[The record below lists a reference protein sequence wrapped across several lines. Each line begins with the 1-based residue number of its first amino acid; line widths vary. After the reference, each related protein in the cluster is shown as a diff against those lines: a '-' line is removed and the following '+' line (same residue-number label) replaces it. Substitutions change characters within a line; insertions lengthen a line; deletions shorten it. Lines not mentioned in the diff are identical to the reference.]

1 MSTSFI
7 TPGHVR
13 AFQAVT
19 TQLYG
24 EVTPASCRINGEA
37 GVAIVLME
45 HVGEGSQGLMPANNV
60 QQTVANRRTLRYPP
74 KARAALSVCGCSTE
88 LNNIPRVVHQNNGR
102 RMDDT
107 VINP

>member
-1 MSTSFI
+1 MSASYI

-24 EVTPASCRINGEA
+24 EPTLVSCRINGEA

-45 HVGEGSQGLMPANNV
+45 HVGENKIAVMPLLKGTCAGF
-60 QQTVANRRTLRYPP
+60 
-74 KARAALSVCGCSTE
+74 GC
-88 LNNIPRVVHQNNGR
+88 R
-102 RMDDT
+102 
-107 VINP
+107 